1 MSRYQFDIT
10 YVKGELNKVADCL
23 LQYFESDTRDDVHD
37 AHDFVQAD
45 KRIDP
50 DGEDLPLHRFQE
62 IAERHVEIRAM
73 QAHVL
78 RRSKRLQEQLEARD
92 LEAQGLAGAGPAVTR
107 PIEEPLSSDDDP
119 TVEQALGINEPIP
132 RTADLEDA
140 QLRACIRKGY
150 SQDKFYVEILDKPAE
165 HPRFVIEHKLIYM
178 VSPAGA
184 KVVCVPRDRLLI
196 MTILDQAHRIVGH
209 FGYQK
214 TLKY

>member
-1 MSRYQFDIT
+1 
-10 YVKGELNKVADCL
+10 
-23 LQYFESDTRDDVHD
+23 
-37 AHDFVQAD
+37 
-45 KRIDP
+45 
-50 DGEDLPLHRFQE
+50 
-62 IAERHVEIRAM
+62 M

-107 PIEEPLSSDDDP
+107 PIEEPSSSEDNP
-119 TVEQALGINEPIP
+119 TVEQALGIDDPIP

-140 QLRACIRKGY
+140 QLRARIRKGY

-178 VSPAGA
+178 VSPAGV
-184 KVVCVPRDRLLI
+184 KVVCVPRDRSLI
-196 MTILDQAHRIVGH
+196 TTILDQAHRIVGH

-214 TLKY
+214 TLEYVRQSYWWPQMAKETNQF